1 MADRKQNLMFKTGT
15 LILNLSTIV
24 ISGLN
29 HNHKARGAKLER
41 NALIKPQ
48 PSISSKPDRG

>member
-1 MADRKQNLMFKTGT
+1 MADRKQNLMFKTGAF
-15 LILNLSTIV
+15 ILNLSTIV